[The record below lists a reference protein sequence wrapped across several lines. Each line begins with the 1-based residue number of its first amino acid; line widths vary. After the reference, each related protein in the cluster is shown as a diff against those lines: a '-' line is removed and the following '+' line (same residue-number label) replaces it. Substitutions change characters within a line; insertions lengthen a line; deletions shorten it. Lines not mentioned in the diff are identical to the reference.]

1 MSGES
6 RGKEGEI
13 AREEAGLLSL
23 GSSSSERERQVS
35 VNMRKERRE
44 RESEGKF
51 VLHLNCIP

>member
-23 GSSSSERERQVS
+23 GSSSSEREASQ
-35 VNMRKERRE
+35 RE
-44 RESEGKF
+44 HAKGEKGARE
-51 VLHLNCIP
+51 